1 MKRILKVMSLLA
13 LVAVLAMALVACGG
27 GGDSEGECK
36 VVIASSPETVYTV
49 DLSELEI
56 TEGVYSV
63 LKYLKE
69 NEGLEFSATES
80 AATGAYLNT
89 VEGIELQ
96 SSQYIWVWTSVEA
109 DFDTSGFVSDVEYGG
124 VTLKS
129 SANGI
134 SSMSVPDGAI
144 IYISFIEY

>member
-1 MKRILKVMSLLA
+1 MKRTLKILCLFALA
-13 LVAVLAMALVACGG
+13 LALALATVSCGG
-27 GGDSEGECK
+27 GGDSDGECK
-36 VVIASSPETVYTV
+36 VVIATSPETVYTV

-69 NEGLEFSATES
+69 NEGLEFTATES

-89 VEGIELQ
+89 VEGLELEAG
-96 SSQYIWVWTSVEA
+96 QYVWVWTSVEK
-109 DFDTSGFVSDVEYGG
+109 DFDTSGFISDVEYGG

-129 SANGI
+129 SATGI

-144 IYISFIEY
+144 IYIGFIEY